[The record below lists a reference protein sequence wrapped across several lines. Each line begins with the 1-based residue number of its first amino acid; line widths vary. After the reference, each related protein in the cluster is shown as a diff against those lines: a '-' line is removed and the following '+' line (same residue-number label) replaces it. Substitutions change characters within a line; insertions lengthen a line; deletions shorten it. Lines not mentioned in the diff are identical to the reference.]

1 MKKKTANGRG
11 PDPAA
16 PLPRARGIAKPA
28 EYVGSFAVEDLD
40 LQGQAG
46 RLEEQLRAL
55 KDCPRKRSVVLRFS
69 LQGLKV
75 YGADGEE
82 TCFAAMHLQIGSG
95 QVLLTPWGCRV
106 PASPP
111 LSPQTLLMAHAL
123 RRILY
128 STWRHAER
136 QFAFVARNPYSPP
149 SALFCHLFVGPLGE
163 VQVLHLLL
171 CRSFQLGYLLAH
183 PEEQAGE
190 GELPGAGVLR
200 EPLNPEEVSRNVNA
214 LVSFRRLPAPIGLGS
229 LGAGERRLEAEGRAG
244 GWRPGNPYCSPVLVR
259 KKAIRSKVLRSGA
272 YRDCGAE
279 SQPHQ
284 PPREAAASGWESK
297 GVRSLALLPENESV
311 LAESVWA
318 FAGIARDGGIALLR
332 RDVPGAF
339 LLRPE
344 PGLAKRWCLW
354 VRAPCGVVPYCVF
367 RTPQGRFC
375 VEGVTEGYNGTIF
388 AYGQTGSG
396 KSFTM
401 QGVVDPSTE
410 KGIIPRAFEHIF
422 ESIQCAENTKFLV
435 RASYLEIYNE
445 DVRDLLGADTK
456 QKLELKEH
464 PEKGVYVKGLSLHTV
479 HSVVQCERIMETG
492 WRNRAVGYTLMNK
505 DSSRSHSIFTI
516 HMEICTV
523 DEGGQDHLRA
533 AKLNLVD
540 LAGSERQ
547 SKTGATGER
556 LKEATKINLSLSALG
571 NVISALV
578 DGRCKHIPYRDS
590 KLTRLLQDSL
600 GGNTKTLMV
609 ACLSPADNNY
619 DESLSTLRYANRA
632 KNIKNKPCINE
643 DPKDALLREYQEE
656 IKKLKA
662 ILAEQMNVNNLSG
675 LLPAETAHLEV
686 KPAPP
691 LKPQPDVEAEKQLI
705 REEYEERL
713 AQLKASYEA
722 EQESRA
728 RLEEDISNLRN
739 CYDLKLSALEKNRR
753 KKAVAMRTET
763 APDETSLPEDSVAA
777 ADEEPTSVKDPAAPQ
792 TVQGAGGVSR
802 GSTGAE
808 VAVTM
813 EGISVPVDQ
822 QQVLARLQML
832 EQQVVGGEQAKNKD
846 LKEKHKRRKKYA
858 DERRM
863 QLVTALQKS
872 DEDGSDWVLLNVY
885 DSIQE
890 EVRVK
895 SKLLEKMQKKLQ
907 AAETEIKDLQSEF
920 ELEKIDYLSTIRRLE
935 RDSMLFQQLLDR
947 VQSLVRRD
955 CNYSNLEKIK
965 RESVWDEE
973 AGCWKIPEP
982 VIQKTHLP
990 AAVPALPQSKSAR
1003 KSPSAESGEP
1013 TQEEDRYKL
1022 MLNRSESESIA
1033 SNYFRSKRASQILNT
1048 DPMKNRAQPTA
1059 PSGLNTALTST
1070 SATLPPPELPQ
1081 PRPFRLESL
1090 DFTPPASK
1098 TTWKRGKGGLGSD
1111 AS

>member
-28 EYVGSFAVEDLD
+28 E
-40 LQGQAG
+40 
-46 RLEEQLRAL
+46 
-55 KDCPRKRSVVLRFS
+55 
-69 LQGLKV
+69 
-75 YGADGEE
+75 
-82 TCFAAMHLQIGSG
+82 
-95 QVLLTPWGCRV
+95 
-106 PASPP
+106 
-111 LSPQTLLMAHAL
+111 TLLMAHAL